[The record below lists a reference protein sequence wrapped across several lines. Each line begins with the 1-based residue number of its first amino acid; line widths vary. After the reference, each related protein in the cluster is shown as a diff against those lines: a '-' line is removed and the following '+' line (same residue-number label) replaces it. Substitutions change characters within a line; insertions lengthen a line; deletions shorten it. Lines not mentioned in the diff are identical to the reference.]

1 LTDDPAGR
9 ERVFL
14 LTARLAARTA
24 HELNNALAVLSG
36 HLYLLRTSSDSPEE
50 SYQAMEKSLAH
61 VRRLAESL
69 SQLGL
74 LGAGETQAFELND
87 LVRSAAENLTN
98 PVRLDLSESLPI
110 LHGRP
115 NDVAQV
121 LDALLANA
129 NEASPSGA
137 EVRVVTRA
145 ASGDTAALLVV
156 EDRGSGLAPEI
167 RDRVFDPFLTT
178 KGERGRGIGLTCAA
192 AAAAAWGGTCQI
204 EDREEGGS
212 RATLSFP
219 LPGSQTRSR
228 EG

>member
-1 LTDDPAGR
+1 MTDDPAGR
-9 ERVFL
+9 ERIFL
-14 LTARLAARTA
+14 LASRLAARTA

-36 HLYLLRTSSDSPEE
+36 HLYLLRASSDSPEE
-50 SYQAMEKSLAH
+50 SYQAMEKALEH

-69 SQLGL
+69 SRLGL
-74 LGAGETQAFELND
+74 LGAGETQSFELND
-87 LVRSAAENLTN
+87 LVRSAAANLPN
-98 PVRLDLSESLPI
+98 PVRLDLFEALPI

-121 LDALLANA
+121 LEALLANA
-129 NEASPSGA
+129 SEASPSGT

-145 ASGDTAALLVV
+145 ASGDAMALLVV
-156 EDRGSGLAPEI
+156 EDRGTGLAPEI

-178 KGERGRGIGLTCAA
+178 KGESGRGIGLTTAA

-204 EDREEGGS
+204 ENREEGGS

-219 LPGSQTRSR
+219 LSGSRTRNR